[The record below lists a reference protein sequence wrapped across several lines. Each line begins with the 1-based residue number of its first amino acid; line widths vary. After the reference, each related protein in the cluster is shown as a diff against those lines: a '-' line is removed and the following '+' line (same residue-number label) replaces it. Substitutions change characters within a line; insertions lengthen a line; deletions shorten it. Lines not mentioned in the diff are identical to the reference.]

1 MFQHITLYMLNDYG
15 VTADIDC
22 YRGLMLE
29 YEVLQARQKQLELD
43 LC

>member
-1 MFQHITLYMLNDYG
+1 MLNDYG
-15 VTADIDC
+15 LTADVDH
-22 YRGLMLE
+22 YRGLMLD